1 MGVRVYEDLRELAAA
16 AAEIVVTALRNK
28 RNRLLLAG
36 GAAAGSVYDVVART
50 ATTVDYKGAHLFFT
64 DERVV
69 PPDHVE
75 SHYGM
80 VKRAWLGPVRFP
92 TERVHRIPA
101 ELGAE
106 RAARLAEEELRNVAG
121 EPPNVHLAILNLGKD
136 GRAASLFPDSD
147 ELDETDR
154 LYLPARGGSRVTASF
169 SLLAAC
175 EQVVFV
181 VSGREKAEAV
191 HAALHEPPGA
201 VPASLVGGPDHPP
214 LWLLDRDAAALL
226 P

>member
-1 MGVRVYEDLRELAAA
+1 LAVRVYEDRDQLAAA
-16 AAEIVVTALRNK
+16 AAAIVVAAFREK

-36 GAAAGSVYDVVART
+36 GATAGSVYDVIART
-50 ATTVDYKGAHLFFT
+50 ATAADYKGAHLFFV

-69 PPDHVE
+69 PPDHLE

-80 VKRAWLGPVRFP
+80 VKRAWLAPVRFP

-106 RAARLAEEELRNVAG
+106 RAARLAEEELRSVAG
-121 EPPNVHLAILNLGKD
+121 EPPHVHLALLNLGRD
-136 GRAASLFPDSD
+136 GRTASLFPESD

-169 SLLAAC
+169 ALLQAC
-175 EQVVFV
+175 EQVLFV
-181 VSGREKAEAV
+181 VSGRERAEAV
-191 HAALHEPPGA
+191 HAALNEPPGA
-201 VPASLVGGPDHPP
+201 VPASLVGSPDRPP
-214 LWLLDRDAAALL
+214 LWLLDRSAAALL
-226 P
+226 S